1 MKFSIVGASWNRI
14 QWYGSIIN
22 GPILESEQRWTDRTS
37 FSDCVVFDT
46 KHRRKKKGKKDESRF
61 IRLQREEINRIIQD
75 VTMPYPCKKMRREE
89 EGRKGRGST
98 EYRSIREL
106 ARGHPFGQSESSR
119 VMLRN
124 QDVNF
129 IIVNEDGCAG
139 WARVLRTVTR
149 GHVRLRG
156 NTNTGY
162 CDTRCELANNSS
174 HKFEQMTRFRL
185 RVRNAT
191 PCFTCL
197 IAFKIVINLSARVGY
212 FPPSSTSN
220 LSKLNLSLSLSGWLS
235 DKLLRR
241 AYREVNFRS

>member
-1 MKFSIVGASWNRI
+1 MNRVSFVCKGDKGRRLT
-14 QWYGSIIN
+14 GSY
-22 GPILESEQRWTDRTS
+22 RM
-37 FSDCVVFDT
+37 
-46 KHRRKKKGKKDESRF
+46 SRCH
-61 IRLQREEINRIIQD
+61 IRVKR
-75 VTMPYPCKKMRREE
+75 YK
-89 EGRKGRGST
+89 GRKGRGST

-129 IIVNEDGCAG
+129 IIVNEDGCVG

-220 LSKLNLSLSLSGWLS
+220 LSKLNLSLSLFVGWLS

>member
-61 IRLQREEINRIIQD
+61 IRLQRGQ
-75 VTMPYPCKKMRREE
+75 RERLTGSYRMSRCHIRVKRC

-220 LSKLNLSLSLSGWLS
+220 LSKLNLSLSVGMIIW
-235 DKLLRR
+235 
-241 AYREVNFRS
+241 

>member
-1 MKFSIVGASWNRI
+1 MNRVSFVCKGRRLT
-14 QWYGSIIN
+14 GSYRM
-22 GPILESEQRWTDRTS
+22 LR
-37 FSDCVVFDT
+37 C
-46 KHRRKKKGKKDESRF
+46 H
-61 IRLQREEINRIIQD
+61 IRVKR
-75 VTMPYPCKKMRREE
+75 C

-197 IAFKIVINLSARVGY
+197 IAFKIVINQSARVGY

>member
-14 QWYGSIIN
+14 QWYESIIN

-197 IAFKIVINLSARVGY
+197 IAFKIVINQSARVGY